1 MALRIV
7 KPQFGA
13 HKVLRWKRWQVLLG
27 WNVLG
32 DGAAGNRR
40 VGMVPKC
47 ESAGLVVHMCVQDAL
62 EASKAFPQTHPLFT
76 LLKTSEEKL
85 DILAFS
91 L

>member
-13 HKVLRWKRWQVLLG
+13 HKVLWWKQWQVLLG

-32 DGAAGNRR
+32 DGATGNRR
-40 VGMVPKC
+40 VGTVPEC
-47 ESAGLVVHMCVQDAL
+47 GNAGPVLHMCTQDAS
-62 EASKAFPQTHPLFT
+62 EASKALPQTHPLFM

-85 DILAFS
+85 DVLAFS